1 MTKAKPAASV
11 AVYKELCHSGTNQP
25 SPNFSPKVWQGEQE
39 QGKGV
44 FFMSETI
51 SENESLGVNMALLDA
66 KKEAP

>member
-1 MTKAKPAASV
+1 MNTKNLHHGGA
-11 AVYKELCHSGTNQP
+11 NQP
-25 SPNFSPKVWQGEQE
+25 SPDFSQRVWQGEQE